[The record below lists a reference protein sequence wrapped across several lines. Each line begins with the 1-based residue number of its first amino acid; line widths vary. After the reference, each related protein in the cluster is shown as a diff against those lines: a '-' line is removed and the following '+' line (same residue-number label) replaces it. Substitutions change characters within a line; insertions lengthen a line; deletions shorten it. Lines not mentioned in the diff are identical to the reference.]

1 MDRTDKPVEILMAVY
16 NGEAFLAEQI
26 DSILRQSDGRWRLTV
41 SDDGS
46 TDGSGA
52 IIDEYVRRHPDRI
65 ARHCAGRRF
74 GNARDHFF
82 HLMAQCE
89 ADYMLFCDQDDV
101 WYPDKVARTRQALEA
116 AEAAWGGDMPVLVFS
131 DQTPTDAELKPLA
144 PSLMRYQNQYFGHF
158 DYRSIL
164 MRNVATGGA
173 MGINR
178 ALARLGGRFGDG
190 SRIIMHDWWLAVV
203 AARFGRIVYIDE
215 SLGAYRQ
222 HGENAVGAKDVH
234 SVGYIEAKLRHI
246 GDVRASIIRKKAQAQ
261 CFSEA
266 YSELLTEADEAFLA
280 QFTRPRSGP
289 LFYLKH
295 RREIHGLPWLAG
307 MMVLG

>member
-1 MDRTDKPVEILMAVY
+1 MDRADKPVEILMAVY

-26 DSILRQSDGRWRLTV
+26 DSILRQSDGRWHLTV

-52 IIDEYVRRHPDRI
+52 IIDEYVRSHPDRI
-65 ARHCAGRRF
+65 ARHYAGGRF

-82 HLMAQCE
+82 HLMAQCD

-116 AEAAWGGDMPVLVFS
+116 AEAAWGSDMPVLVFS

-164 MRNVATGGA
+164 IQNVVTGGA

-222 HGENAVGAKDVH
+222 HGENAVGAKDVR
-234 SVGYIEAKLRHI
+234 SVGYIAAKLRHV
-246 GDVRASIIRKKAQAQ
+246 GDIRASIIGKKAQAK
-261 CFSEA
+261 CFSES
-266 YSELLTEADEAFLA
+266 YSDLLTEADEAFLA

-295 RREIHGLPWLAG
+295 RNQFHSLLWLAG
-307 MMVLG
+307 MVVLG

>member
-1 MDRTDKPVEILMAVY
+1 MDRTDRPVEILMAVY

-26 DSILRQSDGRWRLTV
+26 DSILCQSDGRWHLTV

-65 ARHCAGRRF
+65 ARHFSGRRF

-82 HLMAQCE
+82 HLMAQCD

-101 WYPDKVARTRQALEA
+101 WRPEKVARTRQALEE
-116 AEAAWGGDMPVLVFS
+116 AESAWGRDMPVLVFS

-144 PSLMRYQNQYFGHF
+144 PSLMRYQNQYFAHF

-164 MRNVATGGA
+164 MQNVVTGGA

-190 SRIIMHDWWLAVV
+190 TGIIMHDWWLAVV

-222 HGENAVGAKDVH
+222 HGENAVGAKDVNDI
-234 SVGYIEAKLRHI
+234 GYIARKLRHL
-246 GDVRASIIRKKAQAQ
+246 GDIRAFIICKKTQAQ
-261 CFSEA
+261 RFCEA
-266 YSELLTEADEAFLA
+266 YSEALTEEDRAFLA
-280 QFTRPRSGP
+280 RFTRPRSGP

-295 RREIHGLPWLAG
+295 RKEIHGFLRLAG
-307 MMVLG
+307 MVALG

>member
-1 MDRTDKPVEILMAVY
+1 MDRTDKSVEILMAVY

-26 DSILRQSDGRWRLTV
+26 DSILRQSDGRWHLTV

-52 IIDEYVRRHPDRI
+52 IIDGYVRRHPDRI
-65 ARHCAGRRF
+65 ARHISGRRF

-82 HLMAQCE
+82 HLMAQCD
-89 ADYMLFCDQDDV
+89 ADYMLFSDQDDV

-116 AEAAWGGDMPVLVFS
+116 VEATWGSDMPVLVFS
-131 DQTPTDAELKPLA
+131 DQTPTDAELTPLA

-158 DYRSIL
+158 DYRGIL
-164 MRNVATGGA
+164 MQNVVTGGA

-178 ALARLGGRFGDG
+178 ALARLGGRFGDS

-222 HGENAVGAKDVH
+222 HGGNAVGAKNVN
-234 SVGYIEAKLRHI
+234 SVGYVAAKLRRI
-246 GDVRASIIRKKAQAQ
+246 GDIRAFILCKKAQAR
-261 CFSEA
+261 CFCEA
-266 YSELLTEADEAFLA
+266 YPDLLTEADRAFLA
-280 QFTRPRSGP
+280 RFTRPRSGP

-295 RREIHGLPWLAG
+295 RNEIHGFLRLAG
-307 MMVLG
+307 MVVLG

>member
-1 MDRTDKPVEILMAVY
+1 
-16 NGEAFLAEQI
+16 
-26 DSILRQSDGRWRLTV
+26 
-41 SDDGS
+41 
-46 TDGSGA
+46 
-52 IIDEYVRRHPDRI
+52 VRRHPDRI
-65 ARHCAGRRF
+65 ARHISGRRF
-74 GNARDHFF
+74 ANARDHFF
-82 HLMAQCE
+82 HLMAQCD
-89 ADYMLFCDQDDV
+89 ADYMLFSDQDDV

-164 MRNVATGGA
+164 IQNVVTGGA

-234 SVGYIEAKLRHI
+234 SAGYIAAKLRHI
-246 GDVRASIIRKKAQAQ
+246 GDIRASIIGKKAQAQ

-266 YSELLTEADEAFLA
+266 YPELLTEADEAFLA

-295 RREIHGLPWLAG
+295 RREIHSLLWLAG
-307 MMVLG
+307 MVVLG

>member
-26 DSILRQSDGRWRLTV
+26 DSILRQSDGRWHLTV

-46 TDGSGA
+46 TDDSGA

-65 ARHCAGRRF
+65 ARHISGRRF
-74 GNARDHFF
+74 ANARDHFF
-82 HLMAQCE
+82 HLMAQCD
-89 ADYMLFCDQDDV
+89 ADYMLFSDQDDV
-101 WYPDKVARTRQALEA
+101 WYPEKVVRTRQALES
-116 AEAAWGGDMPVLVFS
+116 AEAAWGSDMPVLVFS
-131 DQTPTDAELKPLA
+131 DQTPTDAELTPLA

-178 ALARLGGRFGDG
+178 ALARLGGRFGES

-203 AARFGRIVYIDE
+203 AARFGRIVYIDQ

-222 HGENAVGAKDVH
+222 HGGNAVGAKNVN
-234 SVGYIEAKLRHI
+234 SVGYVAAKLRHI
-246 GDVRASIIRKKAQAQ
+246 GDIRAFILCKKAQARY
-261 CFSEA
+261 FSEA
-266 YSELLTEADEAFLA
+266 YSELLTEADKAFLVR
-280 QFTRPRSGP
+280 FTRPRSGP

-295 RREIHGLPWLAG
+295 RNEVHGFLRLAG
-307 MMVLG
+307 MVVLG

>member
-1 MDRTDKPVEILMAVY
+1 MKLNTKRTVLIGLAFLSICAFWQTYDNIIPLMLQNTFGMRETVTGVLMAMDNVLAVFLLPFFGALSDRT
-16 NGEAFLAEQI
+16 NTRF
-26 DSILRQSDGRWRLTV
+26 
-41 SDDGS
+41 
-46 TDGSGA
+46 
-52 IIDEYVRRHPDRI
+52 
-65 ARHCAGRRF
+65 GRRMPF
-74 GNARDHFF
+74 IVTGTACAVVFY
-82 HLMAQCE
+82 LLIA
-89 ADYMLFCDQDDV
+89 
-101 WYPDKVARTRQALEA
+101 A
-116 AEAAWGGDMPVLVFS
+116 AEKWGPETPILVFS
-131 DQTPTDAELKPLA
+131 DQTPTDADLNPLA
-144 PSLMRYQNQYFGHF
+144 PSLMRYQGQYFETF

-164 MRNVATGGA
+164 MQNVVTGGA

>member
-26 DSILRQSDGRWRLTV
+26 DSILRQSDGRWHLTV

-116 AEAAWGGDMPVLVFS
+116 AEAAWGSDMPVLVFS

-203 AARFGRIVYIDE
+203 AARFGQIVYIDQ

-222 HGENAVGAKDVH
+222 HGGNAVGAKNVN
-234 SVGYIEAKLRHI
+234 SAGYVAAKLRHI
-246 GDVRASIIRKKAQAQ
+246 GDIRAFILCKKAQAR

-266 YSELLTEADEAFLA
+266 YSELLTEADKAFLA
-280 QFTRPRSGP
+280 RFTRSRSGP

-295 RREIHGLPWLAG
+295 RNEIHGFLRLAG
-307 MMVLG
+307 MVVLG

>member
-1 MDRTDKPVEILMAVY
+1 MNRSDRALEILMAVY

-26 DSILRQSDGRWRLTV
+26 DSILRQSDGRWHLTV

-116 AEAAWGGDMPVLVFS
+116 AEAAWGSDMPVLVFS